1 MTSALFQPYE
11 LRDVTLPNRIVLA
24 PLARCRA
31 GAARIPNALMALY
44 YSQRSSAGLMIA
56 EATTISR
63 SANAFSESP
72 GI

>member
-1 MTSALFQPYE
+1 MTGALFQPYE

-44 YSQRSSAGLMIA
+44 YSLHSVYMPEGFSLNYL
-56 EATTISR
+56 TTR
-63 SANAFSESP
+63 LVGYARP
-72 GI
+72 